1 MTERTLHSTSFS
13 LVRDVDEGGQETSF
27 METEANNASQE
38 TELDRT
44 TVEVNERVN
53 SVTDRQV
60 RGHSDSS
67 NNVVISASQ
76 FHEFMSTV
84 MKEFDDLKARMKS
97 ENTELAESIKAGSD
111 EMSIKIEIA
120 NRNLSDSLT
129 KQFREKNESL
139 KKEFSSKLR
148 SEILNLTEAMNQ
160 LHKDTDLEVTNLSHS
175 VETVHE
181 KLNDKVNEH
190 MSVAHRQK
198 RFLRK

>member
-1 MTERTLHSTSFS
+1 
-13 LVRDVDEGGQETSF
+13 VRDVDEAGQERSF

-44 TVEVNERVN
+44 IVEVNEEVN
-53 SVTDRQV
+53 SVTDSQV

-67 NNVVISASQ
+67 INVLISASQ
-76 FHEFMSTV
+76 FHESMSTV

-97 ENTELAESIKAGSD
+97 ENTKLAESIKAVSE

-129 KQFREKNESL
+129 KQLREKNESL
-139 KKEFSSKLR
+139 EKEFSSKLR
-148 SEILNLTEAMNQ
+148 SEILNLTEAMNH
-160 LHKDTDLEVTNLSHS
+160 LRKDTDLEVTNLSHS
-175 VETVHE
+175 VETVCE
-181 KLNDKVNEH
+181 KLNDKVNEY

-198 RFLRK
+198 GFLRK